1 MSQELGKRCRV
12 VFCAWA
18 YNGSSMR
25 HEDFRGSRP
34 FAVAATKIGAALRDR
49 YDLTEPPPQ
58 SLVDLLNQLDARV
71 ARERTETKLYAA
83 VGDAVAAV
91 IDVTRNEC
99 ASSERWNDNGA
110 RDPSEGVEFTERQAG
125 PARPG

>member
-1 MSQELGKRCRV
+1 
-12 VFCAWA
+12 
-18 YNGSSMR
+18 MR

-34 FAVAATKIGAALRDR
+34 FVVAATKIGAALRDR